1 VIRVTSYNSLAYS
14 FHNAQRLSFTS
25 NAIQG
30 GGLVDSVVGNGVL
43 SVPEAALGTPAVAA
57 MTIPLHPVAVAG
69 YISLIVNALAVLPI
83 GTTDGGRMGLA
94 LFGRGAKLVV
104 GNVAL
109 AALFFVGLGGAD
121 LFLFYF
127 AFCIA
132 CQAGNEIPA
141 RNEYDKVGFSRV
153 GVATF
158 TYVLALL
165 SLIPFQ

>member
-1 VIRVTSYNSLAYS
+1 VTTFSI
-14 FHNAQRLSFTS
+14 LSRFPFTIL
-25 NAIQG
+25 NVCRFLLQG
-30 GGLVDSVVGNGVL
+30 GGLVDSILGNGVL

>member
-1 VIRVTSYNSLAYS
+1 
-14 FHNAQRLSFTS
+14 LSF
-25 NAIQG
+25 NLQG
-30 GGLVDSVVGNGVL
+30 GGIIDSILGNGVL
-43 SVPEAALGTPAVAA
+43 SVPEAALGTPALAG
-57 MTIPLHPVAVAG
+57 MTVTLHPVVVAG
-69 YISLIVNALAVLPI
+69 YISLIVNALSVLPI

-94 LFGRGAKLVV
+94 LFGRGAKLLV

-109 AALFFVGLGGAD
+109 AALFVVGLGGSD

-141 RNEYDKVGFSRV
+141 RNEVDKVGFSRV

-158 TYVLALL
+158 AYVLALL

>member
-1 VIRVTSYNSLAYS
+1 VLLFILLLR
-14 FHNAQRLSFTS
+14 FPFTLL
-25 NAIQG
+25 NVGRFLLQG
-30 GGLVDSVVGNGVL
+30 GGLVDSILGNGVL
-43 SVPEAALGTPAVAA
+43 SVSEGALGTPAVAA